1 MTNHILLQ
9 ICAYSFLRQINKRL
23 CLIPNKPVLFSVN
36 AFASTK
42 SPHRHYIIFYIKNQG
57 GRIGSF
63 LVWWRCGDLPY
74 SDCYRRSIACSRRGS
89 HGDAVLRFF
98 KIAIN
103 PRFGIKKEQPLLF
116 LFWWRCGI
124 CSKRSLRNSE
134 VSEFTRINAALARVP
149 GFTLQSNGTAFAVQN
164 PRIDNIEKQ
173 VEQGFN
179 LFFVWWRCGDLNP
192 GSSFYT
198 RHLLHA
204 YSVIKFSYRR
214 SPTDGGFEEAEN
226 ADLLTAVGKS
236 VARSV

>member
-1 MTNHILLQ
+1 MKNHILLQ

-103 PRFGIKKEQPLLF
+103 PR
-116 LFWWRCGI
+116 
-124 CSKRSLRNSE
+124 
-134 VSEFTRINAALARVP
+134 
-149 GFTLQSNGTAFAVQN
+149 
-164 PRIDNIEKQ
+164 IDDIEKQ
-173 VEQGFN
+173 VEQEVQLVSRLVEMRGFEPR
-179 LFFVWWRCGDLNP
+179 FV
-192 GSSFYT
+192 
-198 RHLLHA
+198 LLH
-204 YSVIKFSYRR
+204 
-214 SPTDGGFEEAEN
+214 PTPSTCLFGD
-226 ADLLTAVGKS
+226 
-236 VARSV
+236 

>member
-164 PRIDNIEKQ
+164 PRIDDIEKQ
-173 VEQGFN
+173 VEQESSTCFSFG
-179 LFFVWWRCGDLNP
+179 GDA
-192 GSSFYT
+192 G
-198 RHLLHA
+198 
-204 YSVIKFSYRR
+204 I
-214 SPTDGGFEEAEN
+214 
-226 ADLLTAVGKS
+226 
-236 VARSV
+236 

>member
-1 MTNHILLQ
+1 M
-9 ICAYSFLRQINKRL
+9 F
-23 CLIPNKPVLFSVN
+23 P
-36 AFASTK
+36 
-42 SPHRHYIIFYIKNQG
+42 
-57 GRIGSF
+57 
-63 LVWWRCGDLPY
+63 LVEMRGLPY

-103 PRFGIKKEQPLLF
+103 PR
-116 LFWWRCGI
+116 
-124 CSKRSLRNSE
+124 
-134 VSEFTRINAALARVP
+134 
-149 GFTLQSNGTAFAVQN
+149 
-164 PRIDNIEKQ
+164 IDDIEKQ

-179 LFFVWWRCGDLNP
+179 LFLVWWRCGDLNP